1 MDLLATLRQ
10 RLPGV
15 GLRSTFI
22 LGFPGETEAQ
32 FEELLEFV
40 EETRFDHVSGFI
52 YSPEEGTS
60 AYALDGELDEEVKE
74 ERYSRLTQLQERL
87 SAEINDE
94 LVGTR
99 HRVLVD
105 DEDPES
111 GVYYARMER
120 DAPEIDGQVVIDE
133 GNARVGE
140 FAAVE
145 ITAGYA
151 YERNARVVG
160 KVD

>member
-1 MDLLATLRQ
+1 
-10 RLPGV
+10 
-15 GLRSTFI
+15 
-22 LGFPGETEAQ
+22 
-32 FEELLEFV
+32 
-40 EETRFDHVSGFI
+40 
-52 YSPEEGTS
+52 
-60 AYALDGELDEEVKE
+60 VKE

-105 DEDPES
+105 AEDLES

-140 FAAVE
+140 FATVE

-151 YERNARVVG
+151 YERNARIVE
-160 KVD
+160 KSN